1 MHIVYTHCIIS
12 CIYIYIHIIFW
23 IMYFMHIMQHD
34 MRSSRF
40 LEILVCKI
48 VIWCN
53 MRIWFRWLYSLFSS
67 ISDFSALAPTLEVIV
82 VKQWLPDL
90 GMLER
95 DWVIPSVTMDRIGWC
110 ISIVSISTDACWLWP
125 TANLAFQFS
134 FFCKQV
140 MLLFFLPAVCSLKL
154 LRYFDACLQAKDMK
168 NSSHK
173 AAIEDVS
180 QVEKGG
186 ATVHGLLVAKLGSK
200 ESFRLLID
208 ACRNSVPALP
218 VLVYTM
224 SVITLLSSS
233 AIYLVESRDNIP
245 SMLLGSQDGYS
256 RLTSSFELAFR
267 MDSGE
272 YGEFSMS
279 L

>member
-1 MHIVYTHCIIS
+1 
-12 CIYIYIHIIFW
+12 
-23 IMYFMHIMQHD
+23 
-34 MRSSRF
+34 
-40 LEILVCKI
+40 
-48 VIWCN
+48 
-53 MRIWFRWLYSLFSS
+53 
-67 ISDFSALAPTLEVIV
+67 
-82 VKQWLPDL
+82 
-90 GMLER
+90 
-95 DWVIPSVTMDRIGWC
+95 
-110 ISIVSISTDACWLWP
+110 
-125 TANLAFQFS
+125 
-134 FFCKQV
+134 